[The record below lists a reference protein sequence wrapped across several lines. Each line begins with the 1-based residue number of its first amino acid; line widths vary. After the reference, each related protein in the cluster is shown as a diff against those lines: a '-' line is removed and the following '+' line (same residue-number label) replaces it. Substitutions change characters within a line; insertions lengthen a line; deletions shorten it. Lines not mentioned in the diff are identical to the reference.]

1 MDCSNI
7 PLWNK
12 LLFYMLVIC
21 ILKDRMDIEYD
32 PQNWQFSHNETAISR
47 QRNEAP
53 IYYLVNIIHKIFKNI
68 KEKKWKIK
76 KFPWFLLIF
85 H

>member
-1 MDCSNI
+1 
-7 PLWNK
+7 
-12 LLFYMLVIC
+12 MLVIC

-53 IYYLVNIIHKIFKNI
+53 IYYLVNIIRKIFKNI
-68 KEKKWKIK
+68 KEKK
-76 KFPWFLLIF
+76 
-85 H
+85 